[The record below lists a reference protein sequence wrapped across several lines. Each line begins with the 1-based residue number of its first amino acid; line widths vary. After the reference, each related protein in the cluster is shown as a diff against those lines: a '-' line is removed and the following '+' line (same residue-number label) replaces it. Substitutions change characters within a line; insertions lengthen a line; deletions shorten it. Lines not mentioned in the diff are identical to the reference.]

1 MIATKSSAAEA
12 EPEPHL
18 IIRPSSG
25 WQALDLGRV
34 WHFRDLLTTLA
45 QRDVK
50 LRYRQTALGVIWV
63 ILQPLLAAGVFSFV
77 FGAIAGLPSEGVPY
91 VVYSY
96 AGLLCWNA
104 FSGTL
109 TKTSGVLVQNAHLV
123 SKVYFPRLILP
134 LSTLLSTI
142 VDFAVALGMM
152 AVLMAVY
159 RVVPGPQV
167 LLLPV
172 WLALTLML
180 AVGVGFYT
188 SALMVSYRDVQY
200 VIPVLTQ
207 LLFYASPVVYSIGA
221 ATSRLSD
228 NGEQASR
235 WGSLFFMLNPL
246 SGLLEAFRWSLL
258 GRGAVSWGSVGYSAV
273 FSMLVFLGGAFAF
286 KKMERKFAD
295 VI

>member
-1 MIATKSSAAEA
+1 MSILS
-12 EPEPHL
+12 EPKPHL

-25 WQALDLGRV
+25 WQSLDLHRLWQYG
-34 WHFRDLLTTLA
+34 DLLMTLA

-63 ILQPLLAAGVFSFV
+63 ILQPLLAAGIFSFV

-91 VVYSY
+91 IVYSY

-104 FSGTL
+104 FNSTL
-109 TKTSGVLVQNAHLV
+109 SKTSSVLVQNAHLV

-134 LSTLLSTI
+134 LSTLLSTL
-142 VDFAVALGMM
+142 VDFGVALGMM

-159 RVVPGPQV
+159 GVALGWGL

-172 WLALTLML
+172 WLLLTLL
-180 AVGVGFYT
+180 LSVGIGFFL

-200 VIPVLTQ
+200 VVPVLTQ
-207 LLFYASPVVYSIGA
+207 LLFYASPVVYSIGSA
-221 ATSRLSD
+221 LGRLSD
-228 NGEQASR
+228 NTGLVSNFGM
-235 WGSLFFMLNPL
+235 WFFTLNPL

-258 GRGAVSWGSVGYSAV
+258 GRGQMPWGAVGYSAA
-273 FSMLVFLGGAFAF
+273 FSLLVFVGGAFAF